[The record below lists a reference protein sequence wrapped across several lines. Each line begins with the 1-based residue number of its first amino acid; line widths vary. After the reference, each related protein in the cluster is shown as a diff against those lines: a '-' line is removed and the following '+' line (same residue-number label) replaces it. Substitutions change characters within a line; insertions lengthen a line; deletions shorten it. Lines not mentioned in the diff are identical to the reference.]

1 MNWDAVS
8 AIGTILAAVVGVA
21 GIWLNLWD
29 KTKKLNTNFEAT
41 PSFKIYLAN
50 NSLKTT
56 VITKMM
62 CSVKTHIFYVEYF
75 KGLKELTLPP
85 ATTQSI
91 DIIKQDIHDA
101 YCKARLCAQ
110 CTPNDEVIIIL
121 CDNYGRKHKI
131 KTYLGIGAFGD

>member
-62 CSVKTHIFYVEYF
+62 CSVKTYVFYVEYF
-75 KGLKELTLPP
+75 EGLKELTLPP

-101 YCKARLCAQ
+101 YCQDPQSAQ
-110 CTPNDEVIIIL
+110 GTLNDEIIKNL
-121 CDNYGRKHKI
+121 CDN
-131 KTYLGIGAFGD
+131 

>member
-75 KGLKELTLPP
+75 EGLKELTLPP
-85 ATTQSI
+85 AATQSI

-101 YCKARLCAQ
+101 YCKARLCAK

-121 CDNYGRKHKI
+121 CDNYGRKYKI
-131 KTYLGIGAFGD
+131 KTDLGISAFES

>member
-29 KTKKLNTNFEAT
+29 KTKKLNTNFEST

-75 KGLKELTLPP
+75 EGLKELTLPP

-101 YCKARLCAQ
+101 YCKARLCAK

-121 CDNYGRKHKI
+121 CDNYGRKYKI
-131 KTYLGIGAFGD
+131 KTGLGIGAFKT

>member
-29 KTKKLNTNFEAT
+29 KTKKLNTNFEST
-41 PSFKIYLAN
+41 PCFKIYLAN

-75 KGLKELTLPP
+75 EGLKELTLPP

-91 DIIKQDIHDA
+91 DIIKQDVHDA
-101 YCKARLCAQ
+101 YCKAGLCVK

-121 CDNYGRKHKI
+121 CDNYGRKYKI
-131 KTYLGIGAFGD
+131 KTGLGIGAFET

>member
-29 KTKKLNTNFEAT
+29 KTKKLNTNFEST
-41 PSFKIYLAN
+41 PCSKIYLAN

-85 ATTQSI
+85 ATTKSI
-91 DIIKQDIHDA
+91 DIIKQDIFNA
-101 YCKARLCAQ
+101 YHENKTCVFCV
-110 CTPNDEVIIIL
+110 PSE
-121 CDNYGRKHKI
+121 KI
-131 KTYLGIGAFGD
+131 KFICAVHIKNRQEKINAATPGE